1 MDTDEYNGPIKLD
14 HNSKKDREHGKIEKR
29 KGENAMVRKSYTL
42 EYKAKMVIQVLRG
55 EIDITYIKMQYG
67 HMYLTAVIDWY
78 SRLIVG

>member
-1 MDTDEYNGPIKLD
+1 
-14 HNSKKDREHGKIEKR
+14 
-29 KGENAMVRKSYTL
+29 MVRKSYTL